1 MAVSDQSY
9 LLENVE
15 GPVDRRWDG
24 LRVEPAAALDQ
35 VGASDVTVDTGEDL
49 DQQAPLR
56 GPPEAT
62 RPKPLGDAG
71 PWLRELVGGHPSSG
85 GHVGLS
91 IVRDACCNEW
101 QILTHAVYSGAGSG
115 TAAVGIRASKCERTV
130 ILTATRLLGRSGE
143 LSQRLVRLYAF
154 LLVFNLAAWGLVFV
168 AASAYP
174 ILLPTAFLAYT
185 FGLRHAVDADHIAAI
200 DNSTRKLMQ
209 DGQRPVAVG
218 LFFSLGHSTIVVAL
232 SLVIAASAAFVSDV
246 PTLRSAGGLIGT
258 AVSATFLLVIGLINL
273 VVLLDIYRMFRK
285 VSAGGAYDE
294 QSLEDYLAN
303 RGLLARFFRPALRM
317 IRKSW
322 HMYPL
327 GVLFGLGFDTASE
340 VALLG
345 LAATSGASHVPVWYI
360 LLLPAVFAAGMSLV
374 DATDGVLMLGAYGW
388 AYVKPIRK
396 LYYNLNITLVSVLI
410 AFVIGGLEALSVI
423 GAELGLS
430 GGIWGVAGQ
439 LDMGALGGAIVGLF
453 VMSWLV
459 STLVYRWKRYDD
471 LGTGRGLDDGARVA

>member
-1 MAVSDQSY
+1 
-9 LLENVE
+9 L
-15 GPVDRRWDG
+15 
-24 LRVEPAAALDQ
+24 
-35 VGASDVTVDTGEDL
+35 
-49 DQQAPLR
+49 
-56 GPPEAT
+56 
-62 RPKPLGDAG
+62 
-71 PWLRELVGGHPSSG
+71 
-85 GHVGLS
+85 
-91 IVRDACCNEW
+91 IF
-101 QILTHAVYSGAGSG
+101 
-115 TAAVGIRASKCERTV
+115 TAA
-130 ILTATRLLGRSGE
+130 RLFGGSPALR
-143 LSQRLVRLYAF
+143 QRLIRLYAF
-154 LLVFNLAAWGLVFV
+154 LVVFNLTAWGLVFI
-168 AASAYP
+168 AAWSYP
-174 ILLPTAFLAYT
+174 ILLPTAFLAYS

-232 SLVIAASAAFVSDV
+232 SIVIAISAAFVSDV

-258 AVSATFLLVIGLINL
+258 AVSASFLLVIGLINL

-285 VSAGGAYDE
+285 VSTGGAYDE

-317 IRKSW
+317 VRKSW

-360 LLLPAVFAAGMSLV
+360 VLLPAVFAAGMSLV

-410 AFVIGGLEALSVI
+410 AFVIGGIEALNVI
-423 GAELGLS
+423 GTELGLS
-430 GGIWGVAGQ
+430 GGIWGVAGK
-439 LDMGALGGAIVGLF
+439 LDMGLLGGAIVGLF
-453 VMSWLV
+453 LVSWIV
-459 STLVYRWKRYDD
+459 STLIYRWKRYDD
-471 LGTGRGLDDGARVA
+471 LGTEAGLDEEARAA

>member
-1 MAVSDQSY
+1 MIST
-9 LLENVE
+9 
-15 GPVDRRWDG
+15 
-24 LRVEPAAALDQ
+24 
-35 VGASDVTVDTGEDL
+35 VT
-49 DQQAPLR
+49 R
-56 GPPEAT
+56 
-62 RPKPLGDAG
+62 
-71 PWLRELVGGHPSSG
+71 LVGSSP
-85 GHVGLS
+85 
-91 IVRDACCNEW
+91 E
-101 QILTHAVYSGAGSG
+101 
-115 TAAVGIRASKCERTV
+115 IR
-130 ILTATRLLGRSGE
+130 
-143 LSQRLVRLYAF
+143 QRLFRLYAF
-154 LLVFNLAAWGLVFV
+154 LVLFNLTAWGLVFV
-168 AASAYP
+168 ASASYP

-209 DGQRPVAVG
+209 DGARPVAVG

-232 SLVIAASAAFVSDV
+232 SLVIAISAAFVSNV
-246 PTLRSAGGLIGT
+246 PTLQSAGGLIGT
-258 AVSATFLLVIGLINL
+258 AVSASFLLLIGIINL

-285 VSAGGAYDE
+285 VSTGGAYDE
-294 QSLEDYLAN
+294 QSLEDYLSN
-303 RGLLARFFRPALRM
+303 RGLLARVFRPALRM

-360 LLLPAVFAAGMSLV
+360 VLLPAVFAAGMSLV
-374 DATDGVLMLGAYGW
+374 DASDGVLMLGAYGW

-410 AFVIGGLEALSVI
+410 AFVIGGIEALNVI

-430 GGIWGVAGQ
+430 GGIWGVAGR
-439 LDMGALGGAIVGLF
+439 LDMGLLGGAIVVLF
-453 VMSWLV
+453 LLSWLV

-471 LGTGRGLDDGARVA
+471 LGSDPCDTEEARAA